1 VNKLNFSIPEGVL
14 VAPKD
19 YSLKKHKETNVPN
32 LWVVK
37 LLTSFKSKGFV
48 KEKFNWQWFYW
59 YLTNEG
65 IEFLRDYLNLP
76 PEIVPATLKKPKT
89 APRAFAPRYGGGGD
103 RPPRG
108 EGGFRPRGPPGDQD
122 KVAGAGGDFVPRF
135 VRVLLFPQYFSIPPR
150 CWLMGCPQM
159 RKWRANP
166 LGSSILQSGREG
178 GRGRDTYRREGGDD
192 RPRGGPRPG
201 FGRGGGAP
209 RE

>member
-1 VNKLNFSIPEGVL
+1 MLIPKKSRLAVYLYLFKEGVL

-135 VRVLLFPQYFSIPPR
+135 
-150 CWLMGCPQM
+150 
-159 RKWRANP
+159 
-166 LGSSILQSGREG
+166 SGREG